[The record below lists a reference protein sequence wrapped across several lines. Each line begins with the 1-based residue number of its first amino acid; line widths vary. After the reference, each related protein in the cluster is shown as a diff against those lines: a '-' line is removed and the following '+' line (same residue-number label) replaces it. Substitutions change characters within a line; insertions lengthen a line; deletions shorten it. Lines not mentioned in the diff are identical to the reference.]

1 MNMSEVPSE
10 LKYTESHEWLRA
22 EDDGLITIGISDHAQ
37 ALLGDLV
44 FVELPDVGTE
54 FVSGDECCVV
64 ESVKAASDVYMPVSG
79 EVVEINEALAD
90 EPEIINSS
98 PYDSGWLFK
107 IKPSA
112 EEMDDLMDAEAYQAE
127 IDE

>member
-1 MNMSEVPSE
+1 MSEVPSE
-10 LKYTESHEWLRA
+10 LKYTESHEWLRL
-22 EDDGLITIGISDHAQ
+22 EDDGLITVGVTDHAQ

-44 FVELPDVGTE
+44 FVELPEAGTE

-79 EVVEINEALAD
+79 EIVEVNEALAD

-98 PYDSGWLFK
+98 PYDNGWLFK
-107 IKPSA
+107 VKPSA
-112 EEMDDLMDAEAYQAE
+112 NEIADLMDADAYQAE